1 MYATSAHVDSVRDD
15 VCVLSSLAGRP
26 PAFPAAG
33 GSFTYA
39 SKRMDPT
46 TFTLG
51 L

>member
-1 MYATSAHVDSVRDD
+1 MYATWRTTEPCERTRALPSGV
-15 VCVLSSLAGRP
+15 AGRP
-26 PAFPAAG
+26 PTVPTAG

-39 SKRMDPT
+39 AKRMDPT